1 MFKLS
6 FNKKLISSFII
17 FFVLS
22 SCAKEGSFKTGDAR
36 KSPPDPR
43 ERVKKNI
50 EEGRGFRLSDMGS
63 RKGGDFEFASS
74 NELWRASLD
83 ILDFMPLTSANYSGG
98 IIITDWYSEEDSSND
113 SIKITIRFLSNEIRS
128 DAVDID
134 IFYKNCNSVNN
145 CSISKK
151 EGPLKKELT
160 RKILSK
166 ATVYQKQ
173 NKDKNFK
180 PYNNQSSP
188 GD

>member
-1 MFKLS
+1 MFKIS
-6 FNKKLISSFII
+6 FNKKLISCFII

-22 SCAKEGSFKTGDAR
+22 SCAKEGFFKTGDAR
-36 KSPPDPR
+36 KNPPDPT

-134 IFYKNCNSVNN
+134 IFYKNCNKCDKYKRRNN
-145 CSISKK
+145 TQYS
-151 EGPLKKELT
+151 
-160 RKILSK
+160 
-166 ATVYQKQ
+166 
-173 NKDKNFK
+173 
-180 PYNNQSSP
+180 
-188 GD
+188 